1 MKKTTNPKT
10 KTNSNELIEN
20 LENRPLLRQ
29 ILNELTKQTDLME
42 NINDQL
48 LHPQTDLKTEEPPGI
63 KLRAIVM
70 LEILKKINISTAH
83 NDLSKICKL
92 IAFITGNSY
101 NSIYKELQ
109 KGVTLS
115 QYHEK
120 HIQNINNNP
129 ETHDWIDS
137 HEVMKILRISKRTLQ
152 MLRNNGTI
160 PYSTLGKRNFYYQRE
175 DISKILSDNYTLNKI
190 RKSTAS
196 DTHHANPEPSEEKK
210 TDLLLPLC
218 SFFKAPIS
226 NTIPHKN
233 ATLRQIYNAIKGDYY
248 QERTQKPR
256 AISGKIEARKFK
268 AQNFDYCTFSGT
280 FSSRNDKALIKHSG
294 LLCLDFDHLADPNRM
309 KQKLLT
315 DQHLETQLLFISPSS
330 DGLKWIIS
338 INQEEMSHANYFAT
352 IASYIQKTYGFEI
365 DKSGKDIS
373 RACFLPHD
381 PNAYFKND

>member
-1 MKKTTNPKT
+1 MN
-10 KTNSNELIEN
+10 TNSKNN
-20 LENRPLLRQ
+20 
-29 ILNELTKQTDLME
+29 
-42 NINDQL
+42 
-48 LHPQTDLKTEEPPGI
+48 
-63 KLRAIVM
+63 
-70 LEILKKINISTAH
+70 
-83 NDLSKICKL
+83 
-92 IAFITGNSY
+92 
-101 NSIYKELQ
+101 Q
-109 KGVTLS
+109 K
-115 QYHEK
+115 
-120 HIQNINNNP
+120 NNNH
-129 ETHDWIDS
+129 ETHEWIDS

-210 TDLLLPLC
+210 PDLLLPLC

-226 NTIPHKN
+226 NTTPHKN
-233 ATLRQIYNAIKGDYY
+233 ATLRQIYNAIKGEYY
-248 QERTQKPR
+248 KERTEKLR

-294 LLCLDFDHLADPNRM
+294 LICLDFDHLADPNKM
-309 KQKLLT
+309 KQKLLA
-315 DQHLETQLLFISPSS
+315 DKNLETQLLFISPSG

-338 INQEEMSHANYFAT
+338 INPEEMSHAAYFAT
-352 IASYIQKTYGFEI
+352 IANYIQKTYGFDI

-381 PNAYFKND
+381 PNAYFKNPES